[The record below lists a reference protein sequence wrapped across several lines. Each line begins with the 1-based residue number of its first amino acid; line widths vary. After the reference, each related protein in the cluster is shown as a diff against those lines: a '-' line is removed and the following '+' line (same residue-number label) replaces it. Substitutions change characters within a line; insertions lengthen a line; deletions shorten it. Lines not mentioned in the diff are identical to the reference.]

1 MIKSMSTPPPF
12 HSLPFHVE
20 IFTLMPGMFEQTLK
34 TSILGRGLKENI
46 WQLSLQNIRDYSCD
60 KHQTVDDAPYGGGA
74 GMVMRA
80 DVLDNAL
87 QHASHPC
94 APIFYLSPRG
104 QKLTQHMCKDIIKNK
119 AITII
124 CGRFEGVD
132 QRVIDFY
139 NMREISLGDFIMTGG
154 EIAAMAMVDSCVR
167 LLPGVLGDDTSVD
180 EESFCNDLLEYPHY
194 TRPQI
199 WRDIS
204 VPDILLS
211 GHHEQVRIW
220 RQQMAEAV
228 TEKKRPDM
236 WKKYCKNNKSSVKG
250 R

>member
-1 MIKSMSTPPPF
+1 MSPPPSL
-12 HSLPFHVE
+12 HLLPFHVE
-20 IFTLMPGMFEQTLK
+20 IFTLMPDMFEQTLK

-46 WQLSLQNIRDYSCD
+46 WQLSLKNIRDYSCD
-60 KHQTVDDAPYGGGA
+60 KHQTVDAAPYGGGA

-87 QHASHPC
+87 QQATYPR

-104 QKLTQHMCKDIIKNK
+104 QKLTQDMCKDIIKNK

-124 CGRFEGVD
+124 CGRFEGID
-132 QRVIDFY
+132 QRAIDFY
-139 NMREISLGDFIMTGG
+139 NMREISLGDFVMTGG

-167 LLPGVLGDDTSVD
+167 LLPGILGDDTSVD

-211 GHHEQVRIW
+211 GHHEQIKKW

-236 WKKYCKNNKSSVKG
+236 WKNYCKNNKSSVKG